1 MGRNGFEDDTDELRR
16 WLGEVSPNWDWDA
29 AHLRLIQAE
38 LGRVTAG
45 LCDRLMLFLPPIR
58 MTNAEDEGRRS
69 PETPSRETHTEP
81 PSQACSFRTAQGRPK
96 GARHVY
102 SPHHRPPGGRPPG

>member
-1 MGRNGFEDDTDELRR
+1 MGRNGFDEEQRDLRR

-29 AHLRLIQAE
+29 EHLRLLQAE

-58 MTNAEDEGRRS
+58 MTNGEDEGRRS
-69 PETPSRETHTEP
+69 SV
-81 PSQACSFRTAQGRPK
+81 FRQNHSAVALFAEAP
-96 GARHVY
+96 ALV
-102 SPHHRPPGGRPPG
+102 S